1 MKNVYCIRKGKALVV
16 TQTQFV
22 EWFTDNFS
30 AELITKEEYQI
41 AKAKELDERHCMN
54 SNCRVVLNIHEPA
67 YCMNCEH
74 ENQHQYHVEETN
86 F

>member
-30 AELITKEEYQI
+30 AEMITKKEWQD
-41 AKAKELDERHCMN
+41 AKAKELRTANLHPIFQ
-54 SNCRVVLNIHEPA
+54 SIFLPLI
-67 YCMNCEH
+67 
-74 ENQHQYHVEETN
+74 
-86 F
+86 